1 MIELN
6 VYVVVICIATTPCNA
21 MQYNAIQTQVK
32 VNKKVKGNAEVKVN
46 QHNEVR
52 QVKRPSFDKN

>member
-21 MQYNAIQTQVK
+21 IQRQVK
-32 VNKKVKGNAEVKVN
+32 VIKKVKGNAEVKVN